1 MAIEPTE
8 PPKVTKAKEGAL
20 GRAFRFAGLL
30 LLAALL
36 VQSIMAVEF
45 NPIALAE
52 GLPDLANLI
61 SRMLPPDLESAPRA
75 AGAALETVQMALVG
89 TLASAIL
96 SVPLAFLAARNVT
109 PNRILYYA
117 SRSFVV
123 FTRAIP
129 DLIWALLFVAAV
141 GLGPFPGTLAIA
153 IHSIGMLGKLYA
165 ESIEEIDPCQ
175 VEALRSTGAHPLQ
188 TLALGV
194 TPQVLP
200 AFVGLTLY
208 RWDINIRN
216 SIVLGLVGAG
226 GIGFELQTSMRLFQY
241 PEVLT
246 ILLFV
251 FVIVLIVERSSS
263 YIREKVI

>member
-1 MAIEPTE
+1 MSANTPTL
-8 PPKVTKAKEGAL
+8 PKGESTNTV
-20 GRAFRFAGLL
+20 GRALKFLGLL
-30 LLAALL
+30 LVGAFL
-36 VQSIMAVEF
+36 VQSVVAVEF
-45 NPIALAE
+45 NPIAFARGVPDLVD
-52 GLPDLANLI
+52 LIRRMFPPDLAFA
-61 SRMLPPDLESAPRA
+61 STA
-75 AGAALETVQMALVG
+75 AWAALETVQMALVG
-89 TLASAIL
+89 TIASAIL
-96 SVPLAFLAARNVT
+96 SVPLAFLAARNVA
-109 PNRILYYA
+109 PNRVLYYA

-129 DLIWALLFVAAV
+129 DLIWALIFVSAV

-165 ESIEEIDPCQ
+165 ESIEETDPGQ

-194 TPQVLP
+194 VPQVLP

-226 GIGFELQTSMRLFQY
+226 GIGFELTVSMRLFKY